1 MRGTR
6 RPEIKS
12 SAGLGGMGPVES
24 ILSPGES
31 SVYISERSY
40 SPVKTFTIPLTFG
53 TPKILCKLGL
63 CRSPSITRVSLPA
76 CARTTARFAQVV
88 LLPSIRP
95 GLVTRITVGG
105 VFATAYRRVV
115 QRSVGLGGHRS
126 RI

>member
-1 MRGTR
+1 MRGAR

-24 ILSPGES
+24 ILSPGKD
-31 SVYISERSY
+31 SVHTSERSY
-40 SPVKTFTIPLTFG
+40 SPDNMFTTPLTFG

-88 LLPSIRP
+88 LFPSIKP
-95 GLVTRITVGG
+95 GLVIRITVGG

-115 QRSVGLGGHRS
+115 RRD
-126 RI
+126 R